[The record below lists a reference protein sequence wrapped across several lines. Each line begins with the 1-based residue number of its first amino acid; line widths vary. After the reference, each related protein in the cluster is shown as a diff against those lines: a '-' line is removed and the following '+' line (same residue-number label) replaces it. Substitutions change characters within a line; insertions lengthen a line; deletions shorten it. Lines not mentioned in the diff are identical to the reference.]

1 MPPKSNAPAAQA
13 QGKSAPKSEQK
24 PKKEKAE
31 PKRPAPNREKHNEE
45 VKEIDQVIAR
55 LQKEEQD
62 LKENI
67 GERFHGKDDHDRQ
80 KYELIG
86 KLKGFTASINALNE
100 QKTTVIEND
109 KKDREKQRTLRTEA
123 NRMKQQMQYTSEDE
137 IDKRISEIDFIL
149 ISETMSLKE
158 EKKLLQEISE
168 LKKSKPKVE
177 QMRQT
182 IGQYEKESNMPR
194 GEDVEQMKN
203 RITSDLK
210 DLLEQKKAVQDELQK
225 LEGEWDSKASGLKSM
240 YEEKKRI
247 RDEITKYITEKKEKI
262 SDFYKEKDEYDQYM
276 DALKRDKMERLAK
289 EKAKRKEEWEY
300 ERRKREVE
308 QMDDMPF
315 FAEVTLLQ
323 QTIKFCKSL
332 QPKNTDNVQQEKK
345 EVQLSGLDGCELLV
359 KKENRDEYF
368 FAPKS
373 KAKATKHGGKQ
384 KVASKAIKHNVET
397 FKLFE
402 KLKLDAPM
410 TIDDIPECLKQLE
423 SSLEDYNIKIKEFE
437 AFNAER
443 KRQIMEEGKSFKYG
457 DQQDDDVQ
465 GDDVQG
471 DTVQG
476 DKGEAEAIEFAGKE
490 LDGDE

>member
-1 MPPKSNAPAAQA
+1 MG
-13 QGKSAPKSEQK
+13 GKAVPKSEPK

-86 KLKGFTASINALNE
+86 KLKGFTASINTLNE
-100 QKTTVIEND
+100 QKTAVIEND

-123 NRMKQQMQYTSEDE
+123 NRMKQQMQYTSEEE
-137 IDKRISEIDFIL
+137 IDKCISEIDFTL

-194 GEDVEQMKN
+194 GEDAEHMKN

-210 DLLEQKKAVQDELQK
+210 DLLEQRKAVQEELQK
-225 LEGEWDSKASGLKSM
+225 LEGEWDAKASGLKSM

-247 RDEITKYITEKKEKI
+247 RDEITKYITEKKAKVA
-262 SDFYKEKDEYDQYM
+262 DFYKEKDEYDLYM

-289 EKAKRKEEWEY
+289 EKARRKEEWEY

-308 QMDDMPF
+308 QMDDMPY
-315 FAEVTLLQ
+315 FAAHVVAANNKILQ
-323 QTIKFCKSL
+323 
-332 QPKNTDNVQQEKK
+332 
-345 EVQLSGLDGCELLV
+345 
-359 KKENRDEYF
+359 
-368 FAPKS
+368 
-373 KAKATKHGGKQ
+373 
-384 KVASKAIKHNVET
+384 
-397 FKLFE
+397 
-402 KLKLDAPM
+402 
-410 TIDDIPECLKQLE
+410 
-423 SSLEDYNIKIKEFE
+423 
-437 AFNAER
+437 
-443 KRQIMEEGKSFKYG
+443 
-457 DQQDDDVQ
+457 
-465 GDDVQG
+465 
-471 DTVQG
+471 
-476 DKGEAEAIEFAGKE
+476 
-490 LDGDE
+490 

>member
-1 MPPKSNAPAAQA
+1 MPPKSNAPAVQT
-13 QGKSAPKSEQK
+13 QGKNEPK

-31 PKRPAPNREKHNEE
+31 PKRPAPDREKHNEE
-45 VKEIDQVIAR
+45 VREIDQVVAR

-62 LKENI
+62 LKDNI
-67 GERFHGKDDHDRQ
+67 GDRFHGKDDHDRL
-80 KYELIG
+80 KYELLG
-86 KLKGFTASINALNE
+86 KLKGFTAAINALNE
-100 QKTTVIEND
+100 QKTEVIEND

-123 NRMKQQMQYTSEDE
+123 SRLRQQMQYTSEEE
-137 IDKRISEIDFIL
+137 IDKRISEIDFTL
-149 ISETMSLKE
+149 ISETMTLKE

-194 GEDVEQMKN
+194 GEDPQQMKN

-210 DLLEQKKAVQDELQK
+210 DLYEKKKMVQEEVQK
-225 LEGEWDSKASGLKSM
+225 LEGEWDSKISGLKSL

-247 RDEITKYITEKKEKI
+247 RDDITKHISEKKEKI
-262 SDFYKEKDEYDQYM
+262 AAFYKEKEDYDQYM
-276 DALKRDKMERLAK
+276 DALKKDKMERLAK
-289 EKAKRKEEWEY
+289 ERAKRKEEWEY

-308 QMDDMPF
+308 QMDDMPY

-332 QPKNTDNVQQEKK
+332 QPKDTDSIQQEKK

-373 KAKATKHGGKQ
+373 KAKASKHGGKQ

-402 KLKLDAPM
+402 KLKLGAPM
-410 TIDDIPECLKQLE
+410 TIDDLPECLNQLE
-423 SSLEDYNIKIKEFE
+423 ASLADYNNKIKEFE
-437 AFNAER
+437 VFNAER

-465 GDDVQG
+465 GD
-471 DTVQG
+471 TVQG
-476 DKGEAEAIEFAGKE
+476 DEGETETMEFAGKE
-490 LDGDE
+490 LAGDE

>member
-1 MPPKSNAPAAQA
+1 M
-13 QGKSAPKSEQK
+13 GSE
-24 PKKEKAE
+24 E
-31 PKRPAPNREKHNEE
+31 
-45 VKEIDQVIAR
+45 
-55 LQKEEQD
+55 
-62 LKENI
+62 
-67 GERFHGKDDHDRQ
+67 
-80 KYELIG
+80 
-86 KLKGFTASINALNE
+86 
-100 QKTTVIEND
+100 
-109 KKDREKQRTLRTEA
+109 
-123 NRMKQQMQYTSEDE
+123 E
-137 IDKRISEIDFIL
+137 IDKRICEIDFML

-182 IGQYEKESNMPR
+182 IGQYEQESNMPR
-194 GEDVEQMKN
+194 GEDAEQMKN

-210 DLLEQKKAVQDELQK
+210 DMLEQKKAVQDELQK

-276 DALKRDKMERLAK
+276 DSLKRDKMERLAK

-308 QMDDMPF
+308 QMDDMPY

-332 QPKNTDNVQQEKK
+332 QPKDTENVQQEKK
-345 EVQLSGLDGCELLV
+345 EVQFGGLDGCELLV

-373 KAKATKHGGKQ
+373 KARASKQSGKQ
-384 KVASKAIKHNVET
+384 KVGSKAIKHNVET

-410 TIDDIPECLKQLE
+410 TIDDLPECLKQLE
-423 SSLEDYNIKIKEFE
+423 ASLADYNIKIKEFE
-437 AFNAER
+437 AINAER
-443 KRQIMEEGKSFKYG
+443 RRQILEEGKSFKYG
-457 DQQDDDVQ
+457 DGDEDDVQ
-465 GDDVQG
+465 GNIVH
-471 DTVQG
+471 
-476 DKGEAEAIEFAGKE
+476 GEDGEGESSEFAGKQLE
-490 LDGDE
+490 GDE